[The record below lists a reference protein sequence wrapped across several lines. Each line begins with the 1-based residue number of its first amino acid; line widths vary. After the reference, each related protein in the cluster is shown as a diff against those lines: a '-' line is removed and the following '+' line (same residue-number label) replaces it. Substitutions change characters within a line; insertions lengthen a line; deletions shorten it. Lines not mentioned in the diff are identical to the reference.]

1 MLSKL
6 FTVCWSL
13 LLLLSL
19 GCVCVVVVVV
29 VYSGSGVVGQQCE
42 IINQIV
48 LVYDDGNRSDEDNDL
63 DFMEL
68 EGSSGPHF
76 RGHGHSHK
84 MPQVEMVAPA
94 TTQEEQQK
102 DEKKRKC
109 YLYHYLLSFACGTG
123 HCMTASGLAQVTSGR
138 FEKKE

>member
-1 MLSKL
+1 MFPDSIVL
-6 FTVCWSL
+6 
-13 LLLLSL
+13 
-19 GCVCVVVVVV
+19 
-29 VYSGSGVVGQQCE
+29 GQQCE

-68 EGSSGPHF
+68 EASGPHF
-76 RGHGHSHK
+76 KGHGHSHK

-102 DEKKRKC
+102 DEKKRKFVVSRVQLNITFC
-109 YLYHYLLSFACGTG
+109 PQRYHFACRAENPYISVMYGPSNISKQNKW
-123 HCMTASGLAQVTSGR
+123 MMI
-138 FEKKE
+138 K